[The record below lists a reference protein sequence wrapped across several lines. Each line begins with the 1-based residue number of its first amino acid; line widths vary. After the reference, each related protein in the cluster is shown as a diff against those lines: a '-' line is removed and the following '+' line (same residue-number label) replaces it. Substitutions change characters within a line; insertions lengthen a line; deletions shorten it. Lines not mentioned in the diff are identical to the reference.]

1 MTFSNVYANIRNSK
15 RKPFTRF
22 LKDSQLLLKRLWMIP
37 YLEILQWKFCS
48 TLDSMAKEKAPCHN
62 EILMEFFQQLWPS
75 LGNDFYRTILKNIQ
89 MGAFHKW
96 VTRGLSLI
104 PKEGDNKDLNHWL
117 RIILL
122 TIIYK
127 ISPKMLQL
135 QLQAFWATSLVWNK
149 TSFSSSS

>member
-1 MTFSNVYANIRNSK
+1 
-15 RKPFTRF
+15 
-22 LKDSQLLLKRLWMIP
+22 MIP

-89 MGAFHKW
+89 MDAFHKG

-135 QLQAFWATSLVWNK
+135 QLQAF
-149 TSFSSSS
+149 